1 MAGRDGFLK
10 RLPTEAL
17 GLAGRAET
25 VLDPALG
32 SVPRRLSGLGLRA
45 SGRGGTK
52 DDCDMA
58 ARDVRL
64 GVLRGLGV
72 GAAWPADFL
81 SGVPWM
87 VEREFLKVLFEARE
101 FEEMEF
107 SRSLLD
113 PGRLEGREVCLTDS
127 SEL

>member
-1 MAGRDGFLK
+1 MTGRDGFLK
-10 RLPTEAL
+10 RPPTGAL

-25 VLDPALG
+25 VLDPTLG
-32 SVPRRLSGLGLRA
+32 SAPRLLSGLGLRT

-58 ARDVRL
+58 ERDVRL
-64 GVLRGLGV
+64 GVLRGLVV
-72 GAAWPADFL
+72 GAAWPDFL

-87 VEREFLKVLFEARE
+87 VEREFLKALVEARK
-101 FEEMEF
+101 FEEVAF

-113 PGRLEGREVCLTDS
+113 PGRLEGREACLTDS